1 MGMLQ
6 LDRSLHG
13 SRTQKSSQKTANPLL
28 MGSSNWVSRLMPQ
41 SPVGEQVG
49 VKSAAAAAP
58 GIEIDSKGTASFT
71 IGTTVDLKHR
81 PHSCLHTVAIQ
92 LLFVRCLRTC
102 QIIFVQLRWLNCW
115 AGSQRMLSWR
125 KLWAMGTMGTRENR
139 EKGHETRLETHN

>member
-13 SRTQKSSQKTANPLL
+13 SRTQKSSQKTANPLF

-49 VKSAAAAAP
+49 VKSAAAP
-58 GIEIDSKGTASFT
+58 GIEIDFKGTASFT

-81 PHSCLHTVAIQ
+81 PHSCLHTVHCSYSAA
-92 LLFVRCLRTC
+92 LRFVVCALVKS
-102 QIIFVQLRWLNCW
+102 FSYSY
-115 AGSQRMLSWR
+115 AG
-125 KLWAMGTMGTRENR
+125 
-139 EKGHETRLETHN
+139 